1 MKPRRHSVQPR
12 QTRTALLAAAGVVAF
27 LLLAT
32 SLYLSVI
39 GAGGGARPRAD
50 TIGGPFALVRGDGQ
64 KVTDRSFAGKYL
76 LIYFGYTSCP
86 DVCPTTLTA
95 LAGALDALGAGAAKV
110 QPLFITLDPW
120 RDTPPVADRY
130 ARAFTPLLIGL
141 SGAPEDIR
149 RVVDEYRVTSA
160 IQRDDHDPGAYALE
174 HSAVLY
180 LMAPDGRFIAPI
192 KATESSAAMA
202 RAIARYLS

>member
-1 MKPRRHSVQPR
+1 MKSRRSSAQPR
-12 QTRTALLAAAGVVAF
+12 QTRTALLAGAGAVAF

-32 SLYLSVI
+32 SLYLWLI
-39 GAGGGARPRAD
+39 GAGGGVRPRAD
-50 TIGGPFALVRGDGQ
+50 TIGGPFALVQGDGQ

-95 LAGALDALGAGAAKV
+95 VAGALDALGAGAAKV

-141 SGAPEDIR
+141 SGSPEEIR
-149 RVVDEYRVTSA
+149 RVADEYRVSSA
-160 IQRDDHDPGAYALE
+160 IQRDDRDPAAYALE

-192 KATESSAAMA
+192 KATDSSAAMA
-202 RAIARYLS
+202 RTIARYLS